1 MRDRDVRK
9 NEDYMVCVEEFIE
22 QIKHRI
28 GYFHGQL
35 MSQDYLT
42 KSRYMDLALNSP
54 EGLCNYWIQR
64 DLGKL
69 EGTQVKGEANLK
81 REMEV

>member
-1 MRDRDVRK
+1 
-9 NEDYMVCVEEFIE
+9 
-22 QIKHRI
+22 
-28 GYFHGQL
+28 

-42 KSRYMDLALNSP
+42 KSRYMALALNSP